1 MKKLTIILPAIFF
14 LLLAANLYAVQT
26 ASWEISDGNTWRK
39 GEMEGAILS
48 PDGFLTM
55 GATATKIALV
65 NRPITDE
72 DTGLWCNTRIKDKV
86 FFGSAKGIVYSLNS
100 KENKLEEFFNTQE
113 WLVTSMV
120 NYKGNIFAGTIP
132 NGKIFK
138 IDNSGKGSLFTTLPA
153 GGKYIWQLCLDSDN
167 ILYAATG
174 PEGKIYKIDKTGKA
188 EVFYDTKKK
197 NVLSLIF
204 DGKSYFYAGT
214 AEPGILYRI
223 SLKGRPEIV
232 ADFGELEIKTLLYYK
247 DKNKEELFIG
257 TNKGVKVAPQEFLG
271 LIKESAK
278 KAEQPPTQ
286 GPGQT
291 PKIKNP
297 DDKQPVPPD
306 EKSPDKKQP
315 PSPPDKKSSEQTP
328 DHKSTQLQRG
338 QKGEQGGLKEGS
350 VFGGEDDGPA
360 IEEPPARPMPEDD
373 GDDGEEEPT
382 PPPPVAEPE
391 TSVSPTET
399 VSAQPPPETPRPP
412 VHCIIYKLANDGLI
426 KEVVAL
432 NDCYITEMK
441 MDKNGCLIVGT
452 DNSGRVYQVL
462 PDGKFFIPYDFD
474 AGQVLT
480 LVMNNDNELTAV
492 GSGASGKK
500 AAVYLIQKDLA
511 RTASFTS
518 DVWDAKFPARWG
530 SFSFKGQGTV
540 TLQTQT
546 GNTLKPDETWS
557 DWSEKMTIKADD
569 LVKPA
574 SPVGRYFRVK
584 MLWEDKNTIIQ
595 QIAQNYLI
603 HNQQPKMFELKI
615 SPIPPL
621 PPTGIPP
628 RITAR
633 KITYQAKDPDN
644 DALSYRIYYRNEHRK
659 VWILLNQEQPGGLIT
674 ANEYN
679 WNIDSLSDGR
689 YFIRLEATDEKVN
702 PQGAELKDEKI
713 SEEIIVDNTK
723 PLIKEL
729 AVTAKLECSGKAED
743 NLNQIKRMEYSID
756 GGKWELVFALDGMMD
771 SRVEE
776 FKFSLLHP
784 PEAGKVVIGN
794 HNISIRAFDAY
805 GNIGMEQMEFEKK

>member
-1 MKKLTIILPAIFF
+1 MKKPTISILSAMFF

-26 ASWEISDGNTWRK
+26 ASWEINDSGGWRK
-39 GEMEGAILS
+39 GEMEGSILS
-48 PDGFLTM
+48 PDGFLTT
-55 GATATKIALV
+55 GVTATKIALV
-65 NRPITDE
+65 NAPITDE
-72 DTGLWCNTRIKDKV
+72 DTGVWCNVRIKDKV
-86 FFGSAKGIVYSLNS
+86 FFGSAKGIVYYLNP

-113 WLVTSMV
+113 WLVTTMV
-120 NYKGNIFAGTIP
+120 TYKNNIFVGTIP

-138 IDNSGKGSLFTTLPA
+138 VDKSGKGSLFTTLPA

-214 AEPGILYRI
+214 AEPGIVYRI

-247 DKNKEELFIG
+247 DTKELFIG

-278 KAEQPPTQ
+278 KAEKQPTP

-291 PKIKNP
+291 PKIKTPN
-297 DDKQPVPPD
+297 DKQPVPPD
-306 EKSPDKKQP
+306 EKSPPKDQTP
-315 PSPPDKKSSEQTP
+315 PPPDKKSSEKTP
-328 DHKSTQLQRG
+328 DHKSVPS
-338 QKGEQGGLKEGS
+338 KPEGEQTEKNESDNGKSVIMQPEEEFDASSKSEEGE
-350 VFGGEDDGPA
+350 GE
-360 IEEPPARPMPEDD
+360 
-373 GDDGEEEPT
+373 GEEEPT
-382 PPPPVAEPE
+382 PPPVAAESE
-391 TSVSPTET
+391 TPVSPTET
-399 VSAQPPPETPRPP
+399 VSAPPPPETPRPP

-452 DNSGRVYQVL
+452 DNSGRVYQVSQ
-462 PDGKFFIPYDFD
+462 DGKFFIPYDFD

-492 GSGASGKK
+492 GTGKK
-500 AAVYLIQKDLA
+500 LAVYLIQKDLVQ
-511 RTASFTS
+511 RASFTT

-530 SFSFKGQGTV
+530 DFSFDGQGTV
-540 TLQTQT
+540 ALQTQS
-546 GNTLKPDETWS
+546 GNTAKPDETWS
-557 DWSEKMTIKADD
+557 DWSEKTVIKGKES
-569 LVKPA
+569 VKPI
-574 SPVGRYFRVK
+574 SPIGRYFRLK
-584 MLWEDKNTIIQ
+584 IFWEDKDTIVQRIT
-595 QIAQNYLI
+595 QNYLI
-603 HNQQPKMFELKI
+603 YNQQPKILESKI

-633 KITYQAKDPDN
+633 KITCQAKDPDN
-644 DALSYRIYYRNEHRK
+644 DILSYRIYYRNENQK

-679 WNIDSLSDGR
+679 WNIDSLPDGR

-702 PQGAELKDEKI
+702 PQGAELKDEKV
-713 SEEIIVDNTK
+713 SEAVIVDNTK

-729 AVTAKLECSGKAED
+729 TVTEKLECSGKAED
-743 NLNQIKRMEYSID
+743 NLNQIKRMECSID
-756 GGKWELVFALDGMMD
+756 GGKWELVFPLDGIMD
-771 SRVEE
+771 SRIEG
-776 FKFSLLHP
+776 FKFIIP
-784 PEAGKVVIGN
+784 PVDTGN
-794 HNISIRAFDAY
+794 HNISIRVFDAY
-805 GNIGMEQMEFEKK
+805 GNIGLEQIEFEKK